1 MASSPRG
8 SGEDVRATEAIAAQ
22 AAPSG
27 QPAADPRL
35 LQRVLEW
42 AEATLR
48 SEDPLEVADME
59 AIRQVARRHADAPL
73 ALNPIAVELVQAML
87 QAQFR
92 AHPDW
97 LPVWQSASGEIA
109 RTLFDDPSSRERLEA
124 LWDRLLRGER

>member
-8 SGEDVRATEAIAAQ
+8 SGEDVRATEGIAAQ

-27 QPAADPRL
+27 EPAADPRL

-48 SEDPLEVADME
+48 SEDPLEVADIE
-59 AIRQVARRHADAPL
+59 AIRQVARRHPHAPL
-73 ALNPIAVELVQAML
+73 ALQPMVVELVQAVL
-87 QAQFR
+87 QAQFH

-97 LPVWQSASGEIA
+97 FPVWQSASGEIA
-109 RTLFDDPSSRERLEA
+109 RTLFDDPGSRERLEA